1 MSNNPNASKREQE
14 VDWSDWN
21 GSSAA
26 PEAAQ
31 SQHVETNC
39 HKGGEHI
46 TKEDLR
52 KDGEKIIAGA
62 KMGDGRQPTD
72 QELFGHLVQEE
83 GALEEMEK
91 NWDNFF
97 NNTLGDMQKPVDE
110 IVKAQLPPEL
120 QDEAWESGKSFNDII
135 GEEEARK
142 RGKYVGR

>member
-1 MSNNPNASKREQE
+1 MSKNNPNATQRQMD

-26 PEAAQ
+26 PEAPQ
-31 SQHVETNC
+31 SAPVERDC

-62 KMGDGRQPTD
+62 FTGAGRQPTNE
-72 QELFGHLVQEE
+72 ELFAHLVRPAED
-83 GALEEMEK
+83 LEKMEK
-91 NWDNFF
+91 DWENFF
-97 NNTLGDMQKPVDE
+97 NQSFEEVQKPVDD
-110 IVKAQLPPEL
+110 IVKSQLPPEL
-120 QDEAWESGKSFNDII
+120 QKEWTGGSYNDLLS
-135 GEEEARK
+135 EEEVEE

>member
-1 MSNNPNASKREQE
+1 MSVNDPNASKRQME
-14 VDWSDWN
+14 VDWSDWS

-31 SQHVETNC
+31 SAPVERDC

-62 KMGDGRQPTD
+62 RTGSGRQPTND
-72 QELFGHLVQEE
+72 ELFGHLVKP
-83 GALEEMEK
+83 ADDLEKMEK
-91 NWDNFF
+91 DWDNFF
-97 NNTLGDMQKPVDE
+97 NDSMEEARKPVDE
-110 IVKAQLPPEL
+110 IVKSQLPQQLE
-120 QDEAWESGKSFNDII
+120 EAWESGKSFNDII

-142 RGKYVGR
+142 RGKFVGR

>member
-1 MSNNPNASKREQE
+1 MSTNDPNATKRELE

-31 SQHVETNC
+31 SRPVERDC

-62 KMGDGRQPTD
+62 HTGGGRQPTNE
-72 QELFGHLVQEE
+72 ELFGHLAKPAEDL
-83 GALEEMEK
+83 AKMEADW
-91 NWDNFF
+91 NNFF
-97 NNTLGDMQKPVDE
+97 NDSLSEVQKPVDE
-110 IVKAQLPPEL
+110 IVKSQLPPQLE
-120 QDEAWESGKSFNDII
+120 EAWESGKSFNDMI

-142 RGKYVGR
+142 RGKFVGR